1 MNSLQTQSRKYIESN
16 LTTTTFTDN
25 RINLI
30 YFVNSAGTVVWGE
43 IRDLKSEKRISLK
56 GFEVGTLKDRH
67 ALFPPEKGGGK
78 LSENSVSGLLAT
90 EKGPM
95 LVASRP
101 ILTSKNE
108 GPARGNLIMGR
119 FLDDHLVEKLVNQSK
134 VFFRIQ
140 TVLAGSLPGFEKKT
154 AAGKDSKYSIE
165 QQGKEHLRIQTL
177 LPDVIGKYSFLI
189 SAVVHRTISLK
200 GYETTRYAFVT
211 GFVSVLVMLII
222 MLFVLQRT
230 ILRPMVRLKNHALA
244 VGKTGDLSS
253 RLKMRRRDEIGEL
266 AGGFDAMLEK
276 LEERTE
282 KVARLNEDMKKDMA
296 RRIEAEAALRES
308 EKKRFRSKK
317 MESLG
322 LMAGGIAHD
331 LNNILSGIVSYPEL
345 LLMDLPK
352 NSSLRK
358 PINTIRESGLRAAGV
373 VADLLTVARGV
384 AADKQVM
391 NLNRIVEEYLH
402 SPEHKKNAAV
412 HFSVRLKVDLDSSP
426 FNIWCSPVH
435 IKKILMNLVLN
446 ALEAIEDR
454 GTVTISTVNRYLDEP
469 LKGYEEVR
477 IGEYAVLRVSDDGSG
492 ISCAD
497 LDRIFEPF
505 YTRKVMGRSGTG
517 LGLAVVWNTV
527 QEHDGY
533 INVLSNEKG
542 TLFELYFPI
551 TRNQPTMAQEEIP
564 LKEYLGHGEKI
575 LVVDDEAQQ
584 REIAC
589 GMLVRLGYHVESA
602 ASGEEAVEYV
612 KHHAVDLM
620 VLDMLMPEG
629 INGRETY
636 ERILAIRP
644 SQKAI
649 IASGFSKTE
658 DAKIT
663 QRLGAGKYLQKPY
676 TLETMGLA
684 VKEELNQ

>member
-1 MNSLQTQSRKYIESN
+1 MSLKLKAGLIFLGIFILYCATDYALQKFVIFPSFIELEHAEAGKDLERAIAAIKGEVQHLNTFCWDWSAWDDTYEFVADPSRKYIESN

-30 YFVNSAGTVVWGE
+30 YFVNSVGTVVWGE

-101 ILTSKNE
+101 ILTSENE
-108 GPARGNLIMGR
+108 GPARGTLIMGR
-119 FLDDHLVEKLVNQSK
+119 FLDDRLIENLVNQSK

-140 TVLAGSLPGFEKKT
+140 PVLAGSLPGFEKKT

-165 QQGKEHLRIQTL
+165 QQGKEHLRIQTP
-177 LPDVIGKYSFLI
+177 LPDVIGKDNFLI

-282 KVARLNEDMKKDMA
+282 KVARLNQDMKKDMA

-317 MESLG
+317 NGIPGPYGRGHCPRFEQHSLG
-322 LMAGGIAHD
+322 
-331 LNNILSGIVSYPEL
+331 NRQLSGI
-345 LLMDLPK
+345 
-352 NSSLRK
+352 
-358 PINTIRESGLRAAGV
+358 TA
-373 VADLLTVARGV
+373 
-384 AADKQVM
+384 
-391 NLNRIVEEYLH
+391 
-402 SPEHKKNAAV
+402 
-412 HFSVRLKVDLDSSP
+412 
-426 FNIWCSPVH
+426 
-435 IKKILMNLVLN
+435 
-446 ALEAIEDR
+446 
-454 GTVTISTVNRYLDEP
+454 
-469 LKGYEEVR
+469 
-477 IGEYAVLRVSDDGSG
+477 
-492 ISCAD
+492 
-497 LDRIFEPF
+497 
-505 YTRKVMGRSGTG
+505 
-517 LGLAVVWNTV
+517 
-527 QEHDGY
+527 
-533 INVLSNEKG
+533 
-542 TLFELYFPI
+542 
-551 TRNQPTMAQEEIP
+551 
-564 LKEYLGHGEKI
+564 HGF
-575 LVVDDEAQQ
+575 A
-584 REIAC
+584 
-589 GMLVRLGYHVESA
+589 
-602 ASGEEAVEYV
+602 
-612 KHHAVDLM
+612 
-620 VLDMLMPEG
+620 
-629 INGRETY
+629 
-636 ERILAIRP
+636 ER
-644 SQKAI
+644 Q
-649 IASGFSKTE
+649 FSKE
-658 DAKIT
+658 AHQHD
-663 QRLGAGKYLQKPY
+663 P
-676 TLETMGLA
+676 
-684 VKEELNQ
+684 